1 MSQGSGSE
9 PSSGKRLAG
18 IQAKIG
24 KPANLKFDRAEN
36 RDKILA
42 GSFLLWLRPRRV
54 CKGTY
59 GLVAMTPASHAEGR
73 QLDPGQVYF
82 SAWKGHPRVGGN
94 RSHIPGAA
102 RAWEVLHS

>member
-24 KPANLKFDRAEN
+24 NPANRKFDRAEN

-54 CKGTY
+54 CKGTC

-82 SAWKGHPRVGGN
+82 FGLEGAPPGG
-94 RSHIPGAA
+94 RK
-102 RAWEVLHS
+102 